1 MSLTE
6 ASLAAATPALQRSA
20 DKRLT
25 FKFVQSDDEEEN
37 DDNDFESDSHCRGGE
52 SGGDITYSARDE
64 GVGSLL
70 LQS

>member
-6 ASLAAATPALQRSA
+6 ASLAANTPALHLQKSA

-37 DDNDFESDSHCRGGE
+37 DDADGESDNR
-52 SGGDITYSARDE
+52 
-64 GVGSLL
+64 GVG
-70 LQS
+70 